1 MFLVNLIHLFNQVR
15 NTQHVLPRSIYEL
28 MSILVLCWPRMKHDY
43 LKPIRYEI
51 KSVYRN
57 LPNKG
62 AGRSSKVISNNLGTK
77 LTFLA
82 FQRWFRIENRTN
94 IKETMAILVIF
105 GTVVFFQT

>member
-1 MFLVNLIHLFNQVR
+1 MIQTCCNGLDKDR
-15 NTQHVLPRSIYEL
+15 T
-28 MSILVLCWPRMKHDY
+28 
-43 LKPIRYEI
+43 
-51 KSVYRN
+51 

-94 IKETMAILVIF
+94 TKETMVILVIS
-105 GTVVFFQT
+105 GKVVFLQI